1 MATAMNDAPWQ
12 VVITRPLAQAKPWA
26 EQLAA
31 AGFVPRLINLL
42 EIRPLQEPEQ
52 QRAIQNRIMDFDLYQ
67 KAIFVSQNAV
77 HQAMD
82 WLDRYWPQLPI
93 GIDYFAVG
101 ATSARELAAYG
112 LAVTDLAQAES
123 GSMTSETLLQ
133 APGLQQVAGEKI
145 IIFRGLGGRG
155 HMGDEL
161 RARGAQVDY
170 CELYARCLP
179 ESAAAELA
187 AWLLERAADPNPS
200 ILALHSG
207 ESLKHLL
214 LLMAGLP
221 RQQQQQL
228 ASSWLLLPSERICQ
242 QAQAAGFKRCL
253 LAENATDQAM
263 TQALLR
269 ARQQGLQ

>member
-1 MATAMNDAPWQ
+1 MAIAVNEAPWP
-12 VVITRPLAQAKPWA
+12 VVITRPLAQAQPWA

-31 AGFVPRLINLL
+31 AGFNTRLINLL
-42 EIRPLQEPEQ
+42 EIRPLQQPEQ

-101 ATSARELAAYG
+101 ATTARELAAYG

-133 APGLQQVAGEKI
+133 APGLQAVAGEKI

-155 HMGDEL
+155 HLGDEL

-179 ESAAAELA
+179 EQATTELA
-187 AWLLERAADPNPS
+187 AWLAEVGASPWV
-200 ILALHSG
+200 LAVHSG
-207 ESLKHLL
+207 ESLRHLL
-214 LLMAGLP
+214 LLMAALNP
-221 RQQQQQL
+221 QQQQQL
-228 ASSWLLLPSERICQ
+228 RQAWLLLPSERVCQ
-242 QAQAAGFKRCL
+242 QAQAAGFSRCI

-269 ARQQGLQ
+269 ARQQGLP

>member
-133 APGLQQVAGEKI
+133 APALQQVAGEKI

-170 CELYARCLP
+170 CELYQRCLP
-179 ESAAAELA
+179 QSAAAELA
-187 AWLLERAADPNPS
+187 AWLAELGALPQPWV
-200 ILALHSG
+200 LALHSG
-207 ESLKHLL
+207 ESLRHLQ
-214 LLMAGLP
+214 LLMADLSQ
-221 RQQQQQL
+221 QQQQQL
-228 ASSWLLLPSERICQ
+228 RYAWLLLPSERIRE
-242 QAQAAGFKRCL
+242 QALAAGFSRCL
-253 LAENATDQAM
+253 LADNATDQAM

-269 ARQQGLQ
+269 ARQQGLG